1 MRLSHMFVAA
11 LLVGVPV
18 GSASAAVPQSAE
30 ASKGDKAIEDRIEKR
45 IARDSSLKDFS
56 IKVDVAGSVATLSG
70 TVATEADRG
79 KVGAIAKLSGASRVE
94 NHIVTD
100 LEKAGNTKG
109 TTGKVEQKT
118 GEAVDKTKEVGGQA
132 IDKTKEGAG
141 KVVDATKGAAGKTAE
156 YATDAWITSRVKT
169 KFIGEDLLKDSD
181 VHVSTD
187 NHVVTLTG
195 HVMSGAGRAKAVEI
209 AKSIEGVH
217 RVVNKIAVGR

>member
-56 IKVDVAGSVATLSG
+56 IKVDVAGGVATLSG

-94 NHIVTD
+94 NRIVAD

-118 GEAVDKTKEVGGQA
+118 GEAV
-132 IDKTKEGAG
+132 DKTKEGAG